1 MLRRQRPLSAD
12 IYCRLKWRPRA
23 PGLPEPR
30 LLEGIRA
37 CTSNCGCDGPKTEDE
52 NARVD
57 ASQKHAAEEHTQTG
71 FQEAFEAQASDA
83 TGV

>member
-37 CTSNCGCDGPKTEDE
+37 CTSNCGCDGPKIEDE

>member
-1 MLRRQRPLSAD
+1 
-12 IYCRLKWRPRA
+12 LKRDPRA
-23 PGLPEPR
+23 PR
-30 LLEGIRA
+30 RFKRRSFEGIRA
-37 CTSNCGCDGPKTEDE
+37 CTSNCGCDGPKIEDE